1 MIEWLA
7 NTRLFDLICF
17 HLELLIGIRPIS
29 PLR

>member
-17 HLELLIGIRPIS
+17 HLELIGIRPIS